1 MILAASLLIAFLLF
15 LALYLVAGRVAS
27 QRIGGAN
34 LLADFAN
41 SSLYITARMQKLYE
55 EKHAI
60 HFPLW
65 RERVKV
71 ANFVCCRQIPMEF
84 GTV

>member
-1 MILAASLLIAFLLF
+1 MVDVKPWASQVRKNCYMAIPET
-15 LALYLVAGRVAS
+15 AS

-34 LLADFAN
+34 LLVDFAN

-60 HFPLW
+60 RFPLW
-65 RERVKV
+65 RER
-71 ANFVCCRQIPMEF
+71 
-84 GTV
+84 GTIEDGGK

>member
-1 MILAASLLIAFLLF
+1 MVDVKPWASQVRKNCHMAIPET
-15 LALYLVAGRVAS
+15 AS

-34 LLADFAN
+34 LLVDFAN

-60 HFPLW
+60 RFPFW
-65 RERVKV
+65 RERVTV
-71 ANFVCCRQIPMEF
+71 ANFVCCQQIPMEF

>member
-1 MILAASLLIAFLLF
+1 MVDVKPWASQVRKNCHMAIPET
-15 LALYLVAGRVAS
+15 AS
-27 QRIGGAN
+27 QRIDGAN
-34 LLADFAN
+34 LLVDFAN

-55 EKHAI
+55 QKHAI
-60 HFPLW
+60 RYPLW

>member
-1 MILAASLLIAFLLF
+1 MVDVKPWASQVRKNCHMAIPET
-15 LALYLVAGRVAS
+15 AS

-34 LLADFAN
+34 LLVDFAN

-60 HFPLW
+60 RFPLW
-65 RERVKV
+65 REGDHPPRRMVESRILYV
-71 ANFVCCRQIPMEF
+71 RA
-84 GTV
+84 